1 MARPVTHLP
10 VAGSDLTAPA
20 IYRQPDPMPPELL
33 LHARVHVDLL
43 RTASAQCPGR

>member
-1 MARPVTHLP
+1 
-10 VAGSDLTAPA
+10 
-20 IYRQPDPMPPELL
+20 MPPELL